1 MEVRPNH
8 PNAAAI
14 LCQGSMTP
22 AVLIHVY
29 SEAVQRPWL
38 SAIIQ
43 IAIAAR
49 HPGTAAWGGVLAFP
63 WPMGMIFADPAAVL
77 AEQAFHGL
85 LSLPVVLPRIFPS
98 VCFGHAPD

>member
-1 MEVRPNH
+1 MLVGWVNGRANPYG
-8 PNAAAI
+8 PRD
-14 LCQGSMTP
+14 QSMTP

-38 SAIIQ
+38 RVIIH

-49 HPGTAAWGGVLAFP
+49 HPRTAAWAGVLAFP
-63 WPMGMIFADPAAVL
+63 RPMGMIFADPAAVL

-85 LSLPVVLPRIFPS
+85 PSLPGLLPRIFPS
-98 VCFGHAPD
+98 V